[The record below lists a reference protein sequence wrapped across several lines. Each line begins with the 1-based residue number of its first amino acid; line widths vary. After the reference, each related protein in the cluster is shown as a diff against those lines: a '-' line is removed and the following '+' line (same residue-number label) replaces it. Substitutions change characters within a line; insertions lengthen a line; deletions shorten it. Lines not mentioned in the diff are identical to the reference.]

1 MPTIPPVG
9 SSNPGAPAPGTILL
23 EAANRNAGKTALGQ
37 QDFLK
42 LLGAQMTA
50 QNPLEPMKDT
60 EFVAQMA
67 SFTSLEQMQGLSK
80 AFDAFAKDQRMAAA
94 PSYLGQQV
102 SLNDPKD
109 GPVTGVVE
117 SIVIQ
122 NGKPSVVI
130 GGRAYDAA
138 TISQITLPSAL
149 PKVSS
154 SAQQ

>member
-1 MPTIPPVG
+1 MPTIPPAG
-9 SSNPGAPAPGTILL
+9 STTPAPGTILVQ
-23 EAANRNAGKTALGQ
+23 AANRNAGKTALGQ

-80 AFDAFAKDQRMAAA
+80 SFDNFAKDQRLASA

-102 SLNDPKD
+102 SLMDPSE
-109 GPVTGVVE
+109 GPVTGLVE
-117 SIVIQ
+117 SVLIK
-122 NGKPSVVI
+122 NGKPLVVV
-130 GGRAYDAA
+130 GGKNYDAS
-138 TISQITLPSAL
+138 TITQITLPAAIRDAIS
-149 PKVSS
+149 
-154 SAQQ
+154 QN

>member
-1 MPTIPPVG
+1 MPSIPPLG
-9 SSNPGAPAPGTILL
+9 TSTPQPGTIVL
-23 EAANRNAGKTALGQ
+23 EGANRNAGKTALGQ

-80 AFDAFAKDQRMAAA
+80 AFDAFAKDQRIAAS

-102 SLNDPKD
+102 SLIDPSA
-109 GPVTGVVE
+109 GPVTGIVE
-117 SIVIQ
+117 SVVIQ
-122 NGKPSVVI
+122 NGKPAVVVA
-130 GGRAYDAA
+130 GKTYDASTITQISLPA
-138 TISQITLPSAL
+138 ALRNAISQN
-149 PKVSS
+149 
-154 SAQQ
+154 

>member
-60 EFVAQMA
+60 EGEASVQM
-67 SFTSLEQMQGLSK
+67 K
-80 AFDAFAKDQRMAAA
+80 
-94 PSYLGQQV
+94 
-102 SLNDPKD
+102 
-109 GPVTGVVE
+109 VTM
-117 SIVIQ
+117 
-122 NGKPSVVI
+122 
-130 GGRAYDAA
+130 
-138 TISQITLPSAL
+138 
-149 PKVSS
+149 KVMMTWR
-154 SAQQ
+154 